1 MFNKFKALFGKH
13 KPPPPPSTNED
24 QPHSSLVSSP
34 PPPPPSA
41 PSPSKHKHNQ
51 TQTETQTQTQTQIH
65 VHEDENK
72 TQKDSITANTSHNAD
87 TTQVIH
93 QDDMVTDPKWGQHD
107 NTGLNENLNHNHIE
121 TQEEDASAYSNSER
135 DKTTAQMH
143 MEQQQ
148 QQQVDVATGRD
159 TSSLEDDSQDVSFT
173 ISDITLSSTGLSYS
187 GSSSSSSSLRGSR
200 SFSSVSN
207 DVSNVS
213 QSESSSTK
221 LKVHQR
227 PSQATPRGV
236 FKEQSELPDYTLI
249 KKIGE
254 GAFSKVYKATPNPE
268 NFLARNFKEVAV
280 KVIKKSV
287 LSRADNGQTRNSNNN
302 AHKHKHKLEQPLSPT
317 SPDCKPSTREQVL
330 KEVRLHKSITAGR
343 GCPYIVQFI
352 EFKETK
358 SYYYIVQ
365 EYLRGGEVFN
375 EIVKFTY
382 FSENL
387 SRHITRQLA
396 LAIKHLHSL
405 GIVHRDI
412 KPENLLFNPI
422 EYIPSSHPRLR
433 RSDDPTTKLD
443 EGLFRPNV
451 GGGGIGVVKLADF
464 GLSKQIFHTNTK
476 TPCGTVGYTAPE
488 VVKDERYSMKVDMWG
503 IGCVLYTM
511 LCGFPPFFD
520 DKINVLT
527 EKISRGEYA
536 FLSPWWDEISD
547 GAKNCVR
554 RLLELD
560 PDKRYTVDQLLHDPW
575 LNRYELNEEEMELE
589 RERQRQKTSTQRSN
603 NSYNNNSK
611 AHKRRLHS
619 KPADSTLLYSPA
631 AVAMRDAFDIS
642 NAVQRDE
649 EERVRRHSVQ
659 LNSLNEGEEVTE
671 FSDAV
676 TNNLYGNL
684 DEKLFQLKLNASTIV
699 KRRKQRKDAVGR
711 APMGVTTA
719 ADTATSTVTTATTS
733 PLHNDVFLV

>member
-72 TQKDSITANTSHNAD
+72 TQKDSITADTSHNVD

-107 NTGLNENLNHNHIE
+107 NTGLNENLNQNHIE

-365 EYLRGGEVFN
+365 EYLRGG
-375 EIVKFTY
+375 
-382 FSENL
+382 
-387 SRHITRQLA
+387 
-396 LAIKHLHSL
+396 
-405 GIVHRDI
+405 G
-412 KPENLLFNPI
+412 
-422 EYIPSSHPRLR
+422 
-433 RSDDPTTKLD
+433 
-443 EGLFRPNV
+443 GL
-451 GGGGIGVVKLADF
+451 
-464 GLSKQIFHTNTK
+464 
-476 TPCGTVGYTAPE
+476 
-488 VVKDERYSMKVDMWG
+488 
-503 IGCVLYTM
+503 
-511 LCGFPPFFD
+511 
-520 DKINVLT
+520 
-527 EKISRGEYA
+527 
-536 FLSPWWDEISD
+536 
-547 GAKNCVR
+547 
-554 RLLELD
+554 
-560 PDKRYTVDQLLHDPW
+560 
-575 LNRYELNEEEMELE
+575 
-589 RERQRQKTSTQRSN
+589 
-603 NSYNNNSK
+603 
-611 AHKRRLHS
+611 
-619 KPADSTLLYSPA
+619 
-631 AVAMRDAFDIS
+631 
-642 NAVQRDE
+642 QRDSE
-649 EERVRRHSVQ
+649 IHILQ
-659 LNSLNEGEEVTE
+659 
-671 FSDAV
+671 
-676 TNNLYGNL
+676 
-684 DEKLFQLKLNASTIV
+684 
-699 KRRKQRKDAVGR
+699 
-711 APMGVTTA
+711 
-719 ADTATSTVTTATTS
+719 
-733 PLHNDVFLV
+733 